1 MKHLILTLL
10 FSVVIFAADKQ
21 IIIGSYLDE
30 KNSINELKEL
40 SLHVEQDEKLKFL
53 IQKNSLKSKSKK
65 IGKYYVVSI
74 LPLTSYVQLLRTL
87 KSLQKYYPDSYVIDA
102 PEVLTVIKP
111 EVTKVEVVKVV
122 AEIKPLMKREESISK
137 KTKVYPKEAEVKDNK
152 DFLLILLALIIIAL
166 AIYMRKKAKKEK

>member
-40 SLHVEQDEKLKFL
+40 SLHVEQDDKLKFL
-53 IQKNSLKSKSKK
+53 IEKNSLKSKSKK
-65 IGKYYVVSI
+65 IEKYYVVSI
-74 LPLTSYVQLLRTL
+74 FPLTNYVQLLRTL
-87 KSLQKYYPDSYVIDA
+87 VSLQKYYPDSYVIDA
-102 PEVLTVIKP
+102 PETPTIIKL
-111 EVTKVEVVKVV
+111 EETKVEVVKVV

-137 KTKVYPKEAEVKDNK
+137 KTKVSLREPEVKDNK
-152 DFLLILLALIIIAL
+152 D
-166 AIYMRKKAKKEK
+166 YHK